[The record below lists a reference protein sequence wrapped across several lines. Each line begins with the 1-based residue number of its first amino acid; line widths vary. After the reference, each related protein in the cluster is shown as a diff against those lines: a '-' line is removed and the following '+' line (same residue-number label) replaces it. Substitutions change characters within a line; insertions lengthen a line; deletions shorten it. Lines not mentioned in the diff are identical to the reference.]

1 MRIYHGSWP
10 LLTGRPQPKCREISG
25 GRRNFNDLREAP
37 KPETAQVGTDDRLL
51 VLVVL
56 YMLLALFAATTERWL
71 RHLRPVADNRSDAQ
85 APRPLQRAPE
95 LTVSE
100 ASFRRPAQRA
110 P

>member
-1 MRIYHGSWP
+1 VKIY
-10 LLTGRPQPKCREISG
+10 G